1 MDNMVVINNLD
12 FKYNS
17 HVVFNNLCLSIKK
30 SSFTTILGNN
40 GAGKSSLLKL
50 ILGFNKGNG
59 TIFVDNKL
67 LIDKNIFNIRK
78 NIGVVFENPDNC
90 LISET
95 VLDDLAFPLLN
106 LNYSREYI
114 YSRINEVSKYLGISH
129 LLDCDPHSLSGG
141 EKQLVCL
148 GCCLMTAPKLIIL
161 DEAFSMID
169 DLHKLKILKFLK
181 NLNRKYGVTIINITH
196 DIEESVYGDNI
207 AIIDSGKVVINDKK
221 DIIYKNEKLLKSIGF
236 DLPFM
241 VDLSNRLSYY
251 GLVEKT
257 IYDMEEMVDLL
268 WK

>member
-40 GAGKSSLLKL
+40 GVGKSSLVKL

-59 TIFVDNKL
+59 TILVDNVL
-67 LIDKNIFNIRK
+67 LNSKSINKIRK

-106 LNYSREYI
+106 LNYNRNFI
-114 YSRINEVSKYLGISH
+114 YSRINEVSNYLGISH
-129 LLDCDPHSLSGG
+129 LLNRDPHSLSGG

-169 DLHKLKILKFLK
+169 DFHKFKILKILKK
-181 NLNRKYGVTIINITH
+181 INKKYDVTIINITH
-196 DIEESVYGDNI
+196 DIEESVYGDSI
-207 AIIDSGKVVINDKK
+207 AIIDSGNVVINNKK
-221 DIIYKNEKLLKSIGF
+221 DLVYKNEKLLKKLGF

-251 GLVEKT
+251 GLVDNT
-257 IYDMEEMVDLL
+257 IYDMDEMVDLL